1 MKNNTW
7 TVALFSLDSHPV
19 YVLKHK
25 TNISDMVMYQ
35 NIPLYAQDESTICA
49 ETAITHSTTIN
60 QKACEGAQIIK
71 ENKLEKQIEIL
82 QNQQLWYLKL
92 SQQNIH

>member
-1 MKNNTW
+1 M
-7 TVALFSLDSHPV
+7 H
-19 YVLKHK
+19 
-25 TNISDMVMYQ
+25 Q
-35 NIPLYAQDESTICA
+35 NIPLNAQDQSTICA
-49 ETAITHSTTIN
+49 ETAITHATAVN

-92 SQQNIH
+92 NQQNIH